1 MRRPFGRKAEKRCH
15 QAGTPEKP
23 SGKTMQTNNPSAVS
37 LDDIVFEAII
47 RPVTDELD
55 GIARKLPLS
64 SERDAAYAGFVS
76 ERFLISA
83 AAGRALGF
91 AEETERFLALAQTS
105 AKPQVVACLDMLT
118 ALTVLN
124 AACVTALAI
133 MPPQNGEEML
143 ARELVAESVDAK
155 LRQSGDPAMVEAAAL
170 AFDIG
175 PLPIAVGERQR
186 RTFMLASA
194 EPAPT
199 KTMRPGVPTMFCI
212 EQGFSLVAFMQ
223 DLPEVAALVARAA
236 LQLDDADR
244 ITRMIADGN
253 HGHEALDRLER
264 AHQGAMLLTTA
275 DLARACIYADLV
287 EDGAAAKHRALAL
300 ASRLSAAR
308 LQSIVAFAA
317 LTGGVIG
324 ELANAARV
332 AVLSVQGR

>member
-1 MRRPFGRKAEKRCH
+1 
-15 QAGTPEKP
+15 
-23 SGKTMQTNNPSAVS
+23 MQTNISAAAS

-47 RPVTDELD
+47 RPVTDDLD

-64 SERDAAYAGFVS
+64 GDRDAAYAAFLG

-91 AEETERFLALAQTS
+91 AEETERFLALAETS
-105 AKPQVVACLDMLT
+105 AKPQIVACLDMLT

-124 AACVTALAI
+124 AASVIALAI
-133 MPPQNGEEML
+133 MPPQSGEDVL
-143 ARELVAESVDAK
+143 AREFVAESVDSK

-175 PLPIAVGERQR
+175 PLPIAIGARQR
-186 RTFMLASA
+186 RTFLLASA
-194 EPAPT
+194 EPSDA

-223 DLPEVAALVARAA
+223 DLPEVAALVERAA

-244 ITRMIADGN
+244 IARMIADGD

-264 AHQGAMLLTTA
+264 AHQGATLLATTN
-275 DLARACIYADLV
+275 LARAFIYADLV
-287 EDGAAAKHRALAL
+287 EGGAAAKDRALAL
-300 ASRLSAAR
+300 ASRLSEAR

-324 ELANAARV
+324 ELANAAR
-332 AVLSVQGR
+332 AVSLSHPSR